1 MADHDGR
8 PRADE
13 RAQVFISAKSSDF
26 VHAQPVY
33 RRLVDA
39 GVPTFFSHET
49 LPELR
54 NADYRREID
63 QALDEVDHMIVVTS
77 SLDNVLAP
85 WVEAEWGFFINE
97 KRSGRKHGNLITM
110 VVGGL
115 APGDLPPAL
124 RYYEVIPLDGEA
136 LDKVLLYV
144 REPLRR
150 RSPLHAAPTRSR
162 RPVFRESATFGGQPN
177 VHLLAVARTDSLVA
191 TGGYDGAVRV
201 YDARSG
207 TRLTVLGSSQYWR
220 ARHSCLVTALEFS
233 PDGRRVAAGHIDGTV
248 DMWDIES
255 EDEIEG
261 AGQHELAVS
270 GLVFRR
276 DGRTLATC
284 GKDGALRLWDL
295 ESLSTMHVHRDPAP
309 IVAAVGVPA
318 KEWLLTGM
326 INMTTR
332 RYVIQA
338 RRDDGPDE
346 ALATIS
352 IESFARFTVSHDGRL
367 LATGAQDGIVRLYD
381 FEALA
386 RAIDRDLRPSVAKPL
401 REWRA
406 HRKSIAALAFFA
418 DPARLATCAMDDHVS
433 IWDTQTGK
441 PSQRIQ
447 AMADERFASVAV
459 LEDGHTL
466 AAALFDGRIRLWE
479 EE

>member
-1 MADHDGR
+1 MHSRVAEHDARIAWSNDRTARVHVVVELHSACLMADHDGR

-177 VHLLAVARTDSLVA
+177 VHLLAVARTDP
-191 TGGYDGAVRV
+191 R
-201 YDARSG
+201 
-207 TRLTVLGSSQYWR
+207 
-220 ARHSCLVTALEFS
+220 RH
-233 PDGRRVAAGHIDGTV
+233 
-248 DMWDIES
+248 W
-255 EDEIEG
+255 
-261 AGQHELAVS
+261 
-270 GLVFRR
+270 
-276 DGRTLATC
+276 
-284 GKDGALRLWDL
+284 
-295 ESLSTMHVHRDPAP
+295 
-309 IVAAVGVPA
+309 
-318 KEWLLTGM
+318 
-326 INMTTR
+326 
-332 RYVIQA
+332 
-338 RRDDGPDE
+338 
-346 ALATIS
+346 
-352 IESFARFTVSHDGRL
+352 
-367 LATGAQDGIVRLYD
+367 
-381 FEALA
+381 
-386 RAIDRDLRPSVAKPL
+386 
-401 REWRA
+401 
-406 HRKSIAALAFFA
+406 
-418 DPARLATCAMDDHVS
+418 
-433 IWDTQTGK
+433 
-441 PSQRIQ
+441 
-447 AMADERFASVAV
+447 
-459 LEDGHTL
+459 
-466 AAALFDGRIRLWE
+466 RIRRRGACV
-479 EE
+479 